1 MFPRPD
7 FCLLFL
13 PSLSEK
19 LFRLLG
25 MSEIGVNGRAS
36 AEAWPA
42 QGVCRQTPSS
52 PNFQAVSLICRS
64 PGSNVLPRV
73 GWCCHYD

>member
-1 MFPRPD
+1 MFPRSD
-7 FCLLFL
+7 FCLSFL

-19 LFRLLG
+19 LFQLLG
-25 MSEIGVNGRAS
+25 MSEVGVNEGAS

-52 PNFQAVSLICRS
+52 PDFQALSLICRS
-64 PGSNVLPRV
+64 PGSNVLPR
-73 GWCCHYD
+73 D